1 MDVDSGLLGLN
12 EVCAVPRGQA
22 FSGGPDFCFRDDRTD
37 FVEPSFCC
45 IAVHLSLKR
54 LSCESNTFGVV
65 SG

>member
-1 MDVDSGLLGLN
+1 MDVESGLLGLN
-12 EVCAVPRGQA
+12 EVSAIPERQT
-22 FSGGPDFCFRDDRTD
+22 FSSSPGFSFRDDRTD